1 MTLLYVCLFG
11 SLGCLTRYLLERFT
25 AGVLRIER
33 PVATMAANAV
43 GCAIAGWALYKIMP
57 VGHSGIAQFVYP
69 NTYLS
74 STSYDIIVTGFCGG
88 LTTFSSAF
96 AVPGL
101 MWQSGRRNHALMYI
115 LGTPVVC
122 CATFL
127 LGVAIAH

>member
-1 MTLLYVCLFG
+1 MEKV
-11 SLGCLTRYLLERFT
+11 T
-25 AGVLRIER
+25 AGILRIER
-33 PVATMAANAV
+33 PVATLAANAI
-43 GCAIAGWALYKIMP
+43 GCGLAGWALYKVSP
-57 VGHSGIAQFVYP
+57 YVFNSAPFVRP
-69 NTYLS
+69 HTYLS
-74 STSYDIIVTGFCGG
+74 HLSYEIIVAGFCGG

-127 LGVAIAH
+127 LGVAFAR